1 MFEAKS
7 SPPDRKRFL
16 YLRVIIDYLK
26 TNSHRIAHHALSRT
40 TTPLASRNDIKSLLP
55 LINGEIADIFTLD
68 PSSKKTFVK
77 SVESEELVA
86 HFPGDIALNDSMGQI
101 QGDNLEDIHFIFVTN
116 GILTPELLLIDY
128 TGQYPYLSKIT
139 FLETRF
145 DSESIHK
152 INNPSIYLRKVVG
165 QVRQVEAN
173 FVESPGDDCECGGK
187 YWQGTYK
194 IKYWGKSHSLQYSVC
209 ANCGIQRESAEN
221 ASSIMNFLIG
231 LAAE

>member
-1 MFEAKS
+1 MFEARS
-7 SPPDRKRFL
+7 SSPDRKRFL

-40 TTPLASRNDIKSLLP
+40 TTPLASRNDIKALLP

-68 PSSKKTFVK
+68 PNSKKTFVK

-86 HFPGDIALNDSMGQI
+86 HFPGDIALSDSLGQI
-101 QGDNLEDIHFIFVTN
+101 QGDNLENIHFIFVTN
-116 GILTPELLLIDY
+116 GILTPELLNIDY
-128 TGQYPYLSKIT
+128 TNQYPYLSEIT

-152 INNPSIYLRKVVG
+152 ISNPSIYLRKVVG
-165 QVRQVEAN
+165 QVRQVETN
-173 FVESPGDDCECGGK
+173 FTESPDDDCECKGK
-187 YWQGTYK
+187 YWQGTYI

>member
-1 MFEAKS
+1 MFEARS
-7 SPPDRKRFL
+7 SSSGRKRFL

-26 TNSHRIAHHALSRT
+26 TNSHRIAHHVLSRT
-40 TTPLASRNDIKSLLP
+40 TTPLASRDDIKPFIP

-68 PSSKKTFVK
+68 PNSRKTFVK

-86 HFPGDIALNDSMGQI
+86 HFPGDIALHDSLTKTRVENM
-101 QGDNLEDIHFIFVTN
+101 EEIHFIFVTN
-116 GILTPELLLIDY
+116 GILTPELLQIDY
-128 TGQYPYLSKIT
+128 TSQYSHISQIT

-145 DSESIHK
+145 DPESIHK
-152 INNPSIYLRKVVG
+152 ISNPSIYLRKVVG
-165 QVRQVEAN
+165 QVRQVETN
-173 FVESPGDDCECGGK
+173 FMESPNDDCECGGK

-194 IKYWGKSHSLQYSVC
+194 INYWGKSHGLMYSVC
-209 ANCGIQRESAEN
+209 ANCGIQRESADN